1 MIRKLQP
8 SDIAQVKQIWLKINI
23 SAHDFVEAE
32 YWYEQLEE
40 LEPAL
45 LESDVWV
52 YEEDD
57 KIVGFIGIRNDF
69 VEGLF
74 VKEAFQSKGIGKQLL
89 DHVKINRETLAL
101 TVYQRN
107 WRAWRF
113 YKREGFEIQTKGFD
127 EVNGEPEYFMLWMK
141 NS

>member
-32 YWYEQLEE
+32 YWYDQLEE

-57 KIVGFIGIRNDF
+57 EIVGFIGMRNDF

-74 VKEAFQSKGIGKQLL
+74 VKEGFQSKGIGKHLL

-113 YKREGFEIQTKGFD
+113 YKREGFVIQTKGFD